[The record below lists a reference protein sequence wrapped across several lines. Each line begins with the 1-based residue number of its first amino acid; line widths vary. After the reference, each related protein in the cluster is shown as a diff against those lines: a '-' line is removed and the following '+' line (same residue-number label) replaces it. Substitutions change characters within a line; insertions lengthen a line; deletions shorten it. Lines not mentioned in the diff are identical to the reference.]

1 MKKVS
6 LIISMLIFVLAYK
19 TEIRANDL
27 TVEIDAKDLIK
38 SELRVN
44 INGVKDIPESID
56 NRLMFNE
63 DKEMVVKVPNQLIE
77 NFTMKGYK
85 IVGYYDESIF
95 YTTYDFDK
103 MFNSKTVKTIKK
115 EGVIIIGFIILIVFF
130 VFLSFKFTG
139 DGETEIGGFI
149 LVISFFLS
157 VITLTRVEVLLN
169 LISYLNII

>member
-6 LIISMLIFVLAYK
+6 LIISMLIFVLVYK

-63 DKEMVVKVPNQLIE
+63 DKEMVVKVPNQ
-77 NFTMKGYK
+77 
-85 IVGYYDESIF
+85 F
-95 YTTYDFDK
+95 Y
-103 MFNSKTVKTIKK
+103 
-115 EGVIIIGFIILIVFF
+115 
-130 VFLSFKFTG
+130 
-139 DGETEIGGFI
+139 
-149 LVISFFLS
+149 
-157 VITLTRVEVLLN
+157 
-169 LISYLNII
+169 

>member
-95 YTTYDFDK
+95 YTIYDFDK

-115 EGVIIIGFIILIVFF
+115 EGVIIIGFIILIVFL

-157 VITLTRVEVLLN
+157 VITLIRVEVLLN